1 MVCRAPLQVWE
12 GGGDMCSRGDA
23 CWSIWRTKARPPM
36 DWRWFSLVN
45 VKRKASCASSL
56 RTGAEKQSYLL
67 RVALR
72 RRGAFGHGRNGNG
85 LWADRTG
92 EANHT

>member
-1 MVCRAPLQVWE
+1 
-12 GGGDMCSRGDA
+12 
-23 CWSIWRTKARPPM
+23 M
-36 DWRWFSLVN
+36 DWRAPSLVSAG
-45 VKRKASCASSL
+45 VKRKAPARHLCAL
-56 RTGAEKQSYLL
+56 AQKKQSYLL

-85 LWADRTG
+85 LLWADRTG